1 MAPAATTTTTTQYEP
16 LILSS
21 DTLDLKQSVLDNHQ
35 VHNGARAA
43 EELVKETLRQRVE
56 KIDTD
61 VCDAGDE
68 DAFFVADVGHVYRQH
83 MRWKKN
89 LKRVKPHYGTSAGV

>member
-1 MAPAATTTTTTQYEP
+1 M
-16 LILSS
+16 
-21 DTLDLKQSVLDNHQ
+21 LDNHQ